1 MTAIIDQLV
10 AKFEA
15 GVAKLEKKTTVTI
28 SNVFRTVVKD
38 HLDTAKPVSKS
49 TTKKESSEKKLD
61 TWPRIWVSKDYG
73 GKKRFPEDYERI
85 KDEAEKSGGK
95 LTSFQIL
102 SNLRSLLESEEGR
115 ERWQEWY
122 EWVQQEHA
130 DAPSDP
136 PSDRQ
141 PKKEGKKKPVK
152 KVVTKEVKLDM
163 EVESD
168 IAKRAP
174 VNPLAKK
181 TSAKKSPV
189 KKSSPAKKSPAKSAD
204 KSEKKEKSPAKSAD
218 KSDDQSESEPDL
230 ND

>member
-49 TTKKESSEKKLD
+49 AAKKETSEKKLD

-141 PKKEGKKKPVK
+141 PKKEVKKKPVK

-174 VNPLAKK
+174 VNPLAKN
-181 TSAKKSPV
+181 
-189 KKSSPAKKSPAKSAD
+189 AKSAD